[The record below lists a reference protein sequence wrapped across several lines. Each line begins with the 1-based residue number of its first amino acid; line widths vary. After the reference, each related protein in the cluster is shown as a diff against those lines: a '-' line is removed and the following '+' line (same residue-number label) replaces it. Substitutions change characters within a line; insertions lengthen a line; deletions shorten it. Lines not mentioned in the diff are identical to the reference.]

1 LVKMSGMQRLLD
13 SGLEELTVMVYRMG
27 GVAEKALAASINGF
41 IDGKDVSKNVH
52 ELSEILVNRTVEVE
66 EKAFSLIAKYQPVA
80 SDLRIINSYM
90 KVAYDFERYGR
101 YAWDISFITN
111 RFNGKALT
119 LDKWIFEY
127 IGKMAEKV
135 LEMVRISINSLK
147 SLEPEFVKTMTKAEN
162 ATDKAYFEYLNKL
175 VEQAGITNECTISSV
190 LVVRYLERIA
200 DHAMHI
206 MEAVVY
212 IATGEK
218 VTLR

>member
-1 LVKMSGMQRLLD
+1 MERLLD
-13 SGLEELTVMVYRMG
+13 IGLEELTVMVYKMG
-27 GVAEKALAASINGF
+27 GVAEKALATSIEGLVYGR
-41 IDGKDVSKNVH
+41 DQSKNVH
-52 ELSEILVNRTVEVE
+52 ELAEILVNRTVEVE

-101 YAWDISFITN
+101 YAWDISFISERLDEKNTC
-111 RFNGKALT
+111 
-119 LDKWIFEY
+119 DKWIFDFIE
-127 IGKMAEKV
+127 KMAENV
-135 LEMVRISINSLK
+135 LEMVRVSISSLRT
-147 SLEPEFVKTMTKAEN
+147 LDPELVKIMTKKEEDVDAQYIEFL
-162 ATDKAYFEYLNKL
+162 DKL
-175 VEQAGITNECTISSV
+175 VKQAEVASQCTVSSV

-200 DHAMHI
+200 DHAVHV